1 VSAYSSENEVLN
13 PSPTPQQ
20 RYRQDL
26 EQGLLEADQSQANA
40 VEELQAVYQ
49 AVLKKRQAEAR
60 KPSFLGW
67 FKSAPQAVRGLY
79 LWGGVGRGKTY
90 LMDLFYECLP
100 EERKMRRH
108 FHRFMLMVH
117 RKLNQYKNQSD
128 PLKKVAHEIAADID
142 IICFDEF
149 SVNDIGDAM
158 ILARLLDALFTE
170 GVCLIATSNI
180 EPARLY
186 ENGLQRANFLP
197 AIALLEQYTRV
208 LNVDGGIDYRLRS
221 LEQAEIYHS
230 PLGEAAEQSMLDSF
244 RQLSAGLS
252 TVAGGNIEIQAREIA
267 VRYRAEDLVW
277 FDFESICGGPRSSA
291 DYIEIAQ
298 LFHTV
303 LISNIPQL
311 DAYSDDKARRFVNL
325 VDEFYDHK
333 VKLIIS
339 AAVPMQKLYQGSE
352 LQFVFQ
358 RTQSRL
364 LEMQSHDY
372 LALQHKP

>member
-1 VSAYSSENEVLN
+1 
-13 PSPTPQQ
+13 
-20 RYRQDL
+20 
-26 EQGLLEADQSQANA
+26 
-40 VEELQAVYQ
+40 
-49 AVLKKRQAEAR
+49 
-60 KPSFLGW
+60 
-67 FKSAPQAVRGLY
+67 
-79 LWGGVGRGKTY
+79 
-90 LMDLFYECLP
+90 M
-100 EERKMRRH
+100 
-108 FHRFMLMVH
+108 
-117 RKLNQYKNQSD
+117 
-128 PLKKVAHEIAADID
+128 
-142 IICFDEF
+142 
-149 SVNDIGDAM
+149 
-158 ILARLLDALFTE
+158 
-170 GVCLIATSNI
+170 
-180 EPARLY
+180 
-186 ENGLQRANFLP
+186 
-197 AIALLEQYTRV
+197 

-311 DAYSDDKARRFVNL
+311 DAYSDDNARRFVNL